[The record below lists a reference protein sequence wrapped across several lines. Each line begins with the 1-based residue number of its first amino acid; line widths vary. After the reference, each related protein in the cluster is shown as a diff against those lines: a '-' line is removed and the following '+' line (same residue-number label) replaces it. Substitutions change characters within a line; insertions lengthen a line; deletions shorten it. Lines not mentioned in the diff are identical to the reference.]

1 MVAAAE
7 FEFELGWLSGQ
18 RSELSS
24 LSLLKLLMGVLLKP
38 IKRIVAV
45 MAPAVTA
52 ARSRSFSVMLR
63 RLMLLFFMSQ
73 LIKLQ
78 KREEAFGFGFIRMGD
93 QTRSRVF

>member
-73 LIKLQ
+73 